1 MPRIAISSIVNA
13 AMVAVT
19 AAALSGCVSLD
30 RAITGGE
37 SQVRIRQIQTR
48 EYDTLNKRDT
58 LRSVLATLQDLGFVI
73 DKADY
78 DLATITATKLQDY
91 QIRMTVTVRERDS
104 ERLAVRANARF
115 NEKTIEDP
123 RAYQD
128 FFAVLDKSMF
138 LTLHDVD

>member
-1 MPRIAISSIVNA
+1 MFATVLAMGGCASNNA
-13 AMVAVT
+13 A
-19 AAALSGCVSLD
+19 
-30 RAITGGE
+30 ITDGG
-37 SQVRIRQIQTR
+37 SQVQMRQIQTR
-48 EYDTLNKRDT
+48 EYDTLDKRDT

-104 ERLAVRANARF
+104 QRLAVRANARF
-115 NEKTIEDP
+115 NETLIDDP
-123 RAYQD
+123 LAYQD
-128 FFAVLDKSMF
+128 FFAVLDKAMF

>member
-1 MPRIAISSIVNA
+1 MKSLVLS
-13 AMVAVT
+13 AVLLT
-19 AAALSGCVSLD
+19 LLGACATSND
-30 RAITGGE
+30 AITDGG
-37 SQVRIRQIQTR
+37 SQLEVRQIQTR

-78 DLATITATKLQDY
+78 NLATVTATKLQDY
-91 QIRMTVTVRERDS
+91 KIRMTVTVS
-104 ERLAVRANARF
+104 ERSGERIAVRANARF
-115 NEKTIEDP
+115 NETSIEDP

-128 FFAVLDKSMF
+128 FFAVLDKAMF